1 MGRQGDDGHVTVMPA
16 LGLEGHQLQEAVD
29 RKTA

>member
-16 LGLEGHQLQEAVD
+16 LGLEGHQLQESVD